1 MFEDYPESITITST
15 GPAAEKQL
23 MRMGR
28 YILEADKAAQNRP
41 VYKKRDS
48 DDYIYFSRKLNTLLY
63 VTLVITGSVIFL
75 IAGFGKW
82 MVDDD
87 ITDNFSL
94 ISTEKRGLLAIPT
107 SGWQYWDEVTGTWK
121 ADPGLMFIHK

>member
-28 YILEADKAAQNRP
+28 YSLEADKAAQNRP

-48 DDYIYFSRKLNTLLY
+48 DDYIYFSRKLNTELY
-63 VTLVITGSVIFL
+63 VILVIVSF
-75 IAGFGKW
+75 
-82 MVDDD
+82 MVS
-87 ITDNFSL
+87 F
-94 ISTEKRGLLAIPT
+94 ISHCRIRKVDG
-107 SGWQYWDEVTGTWK
+107 
-121 ADPGLMFIHK
+121 

>member
-28 YILEADKAAQNRP
+28 YFLEADKAAQNRP

-48 DDYIYFSRKLNTLLY
+48 DDYIYFSRKLNIEPY
-63 VTLVITGSVIFL
+63 VTMVIVSF
-75 IAGFGKW
+75 
-82 MVDDD
+82 MV
-87 ITDNFSL
+87 SL
-94 ISTEKRGLLAIPT
+94 ISHCRIRKMDG
-107 SGWQYWDEVTGTWK
+107 
-121 ADPGLMFIHK
+121 